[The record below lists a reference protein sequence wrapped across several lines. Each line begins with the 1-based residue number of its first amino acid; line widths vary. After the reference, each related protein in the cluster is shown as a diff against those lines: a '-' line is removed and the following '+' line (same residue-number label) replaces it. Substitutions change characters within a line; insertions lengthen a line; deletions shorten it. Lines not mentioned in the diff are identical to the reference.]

1 MLAHYPRFVAD
12 LRVLFA
18 FFTTLTARFA
28 GFAVFAT
35 DLLRFATFGNSNTG
49 NERGSTCCA
58 KFTAASAASRAV
70 DPTATDAGELGEA
83 ASQKTL
89 ATE

>member
-1 MLAHYPRFVAD
+1 M
-12 LRVLFA
+12 LFA

-35 DLLRFATFGNSNTG
+35 DLRRFGAIGSSNAG

-58 KFTAASAASRAV
+58 KVTAASAACLTVDSTVRRVSFHAV
-70 DPTATDAGELGEA
+70 FAMEIGTPGTRRRSLP
-83 ASQKTL
+83 
-89 ATE
+89 